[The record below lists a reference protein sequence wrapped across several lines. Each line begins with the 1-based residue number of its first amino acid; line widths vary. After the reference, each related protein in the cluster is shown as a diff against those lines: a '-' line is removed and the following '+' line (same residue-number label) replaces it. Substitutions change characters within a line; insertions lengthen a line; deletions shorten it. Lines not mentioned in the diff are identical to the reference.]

1 MAGFDSHRLRIAAI
15 LGPTNTG
22 KTHHAIE
29 RLVAHASGM
38 IGFPLR
44 LLARENYDRV
54 ARIRGAALVALVT
67 GEEKIIPPN
76 PRYFICTV
84 EAMPLDRVV
93 DFLAIDEIQM
103 CADAERGH
111 VFTDRLLHARGR
123 SETLFLGSDTMRGV
137 ISRLIPG
144 VEVQT
149 RPRMSRLSFI
159 GPKKLARL
167 PRRSAVVA
175 FSAADVYAIADMVRR
190 HRGGAAVV
198 LGAL

>member
-1 MAGFDSHRLRIAAI
+1 MAGFDFHRLRIAAI

-22 KTHHAIE
+22 KTHYAIE
-29 RLVAHASGM
+29 RLVAYASGM
-38 IGFPLR
+38 IGFLLR
-44 LLARENYDRV
+44 LRARENHDHV
-54 ARIRGAALVALVT
+54 ARIRGAALVALGA

-84 EAMPLDRVV
+84 ESMPLDRVV

-111 VFTDRLLHARGR
+111 VFTDHLLHARGR

-137 ISRLIPG
+137 ISRLIPR

-149 RPRMSRLSFI
+149 RPQMSRLSFI

-167 PRRSAVVA
+167 PRRSTVVA
-175 FSAADVYAIADMVRR
+175 FSAADVYAIADMVRC
-190 HRGGAAVV
+190 HRSGAAVV